1 MKKFPSAPRAAR
13 TPLAAYMALVLILF
27 LLSGCGTVQE
37 YSETEFSDPWE
48 GVSSQVIS
56 SQPAVSSV
64 PFSAGADYVS
74 TGTINPLTGQS
85 NLPTYMARTRPVS
98 VLINNYVKALP
109 QNGIT
114 DADLVIEAEA
124 EGGITRLLAFYSDWR
139 SAPVIGSIRE
149 ARLHFLDL
157 AQSFDSI
164 MVYIGASQETKD
176 AIKARSY
183 KTLDAAYYSDKE
195 LTYRDEELKKTR
207 AVEHTVMTNGEM
219 LTKVISSS
227 KLRTQLNEDYPE
239 TYFNFA
245 ADGQLI
251 TPPAF
256 RARAVYLPVGL
267 HAEYRYDDATG
278 LYMRSLAGAK
288 QTDLNNGE
296 QVGVT
301 NILVL
306 FAKQYTNL
314 SDETLVTIDINA
326 GEGYYFS
333 MCGGQKIYWQKGTG
347 ENDRIKLYDEK
358 GNELTLNQGKTWINI
373 ISTTLADQV
382 TWTQIG

>member
-1 MKKFPSAPRAAR
+1 MKRSFFAPRAI
-13 TPLAAYMALVLILF
+13 PALVLVFFIL
-27 LLSGCGTVQE
+27 LATGCGKVQE
-37 YSETEFSDPWE
+37 YSGPVFSDPWE
-48 GVSSQVIS
+48 GVSSQAIS
-56 SQPAVSSV
+56 SQPIVSSV
-64 PFSAGADYVS
+64 PISAGADYVS
-74 TGTINPLTGQS
+74 TGTVNPLTGQS
-85 NLPTYMARTRPVS
+85 NLPTHMARTRPVS

-114 DADLVIEAEA
+114 AADLVIEAEA
-124 EGGITRLLAFYSDWR
+124 EGGITRLLAFFSDWR

-157 AQSFDSI
+157 AESFDSI
-164 MVYIGASQETKD
+164 MVYIGANQETKD
-176 AIKARSY
+176 AVKARGY
-183 KTLDAAYYSDKE
+183 KTLDASYYSDKE

-207 AVEHTVMTNGEM
+207 AAEHTVMTNGEM

-227 KLRTQLNEDYPE
+227 KLRTAYNDDYPQ
-239 TYFNFA
+239 TYFKFA
-245 ADGQLI
+245 SADQLI
-251 TPPAF
+251 VPAAF

-267 HAEYRYDDATG
+267 HAEYHFDDTTG

-301 NILVL
+301 NVIVL
-306 FAKQYTNL
+306 FAKQYTNAN
-314 SDETLVTIDINA
+314 DATMVTIDINA

-333 MCGGQKIYWQKGTG
+333 MCGGQKIFWQKGTG
-347 ENDRIKLYDEK
+347 EADRIMLYDEK
-358 GNELTLNQGKTWINI
+358 GNELTINQGKTWINI
-373 ISTTLADQV
+373 ITTTLADQV

>member
-1 MKKFPSAPRAAR
+1 M
-13 TPLAAYMALVLILF
+13 VL
-27 LLSGCGTVQE
+27 LLLTAGCGTVQE
-37 YSETEFSDPWE
+37 YSGMETSDPWVS
-48 GVSSQVIS
+48 VSSEATS
-56 SQPAVSSV
+56 SQPVESSV
-64 PFSAGADYVS
+64 PYSTGADYVS

-98 VLINNYVKALP
+98 VVINNYVKALP

-124 EGGITRLLAFYSDWR
+124 EGGITRLLAFYADWR

-149 ARLHFLDL
+149 ARLHFFEL

-164 MVYIGASQETKD
+164 MVHIGASQETYD
-176 AIKARSY
+176 AIKATGY
-183 KTLDAAYYSDKE
+183 KTLDAVNYADKE
-195 LTYRDEELKKTR
+195 LTYRDETLKLTR
-207 AVEHTVMTNGEM
+207 ATEHTVMTSGEM

-227 KLRTQLNEDYPE
+227 KLRTTLDESYPS
-239 TYFNFA
+239 TYFKFA
-245 ADGQLI
+245 ADNELI
-251 TPPAF
+251 TPTAF
-256 RARAVYLPVGL
+256 RARAIYLPVGL
-267 HAEYRYDDATG
+267 NAEYHFDDDTG
-278 LYMRSLAGAK
+278 LYMRSLAGAA

-301 NILVL
+301 NVLVL
-306 FAKQYTNL
+306 FAKQYTNPN
-314 SDETLVTIDINA
+314 DETLVTIDINA

-333 MCGGQKIYWQKGTG
+333 MCGGQKIFWQKGLG
-347 ENDRIKLYDEK
+347 ETDRIMLYDEK

>member
-1 MKKFPSAPRAAR
+1 MRRFLSVVLMSVLL
-13 TPLAAYMALVLILF
+13 LAT
-27 LLSGCGTVQE
+27 GCGTVQE
-37 YSETEFSDPWE
+37 YSGPAFSDPWKGISSE
-48 GVSSQVIS
+48 EVSSQPI
-56 SQPAVSSV
+56 VSSIPKSV
-64 PFSAGADYVS
+64 GAEYVS

-114 DADLVIEAEA
+114 AADLVIEAEA

-157 AQSFDSI
+157 AESFDSI
-164 MVYIGASQETKD
+164 MLYMGASQETKD
-176 AIKARSY
+176 AVKARGY
-183 KTLDAAYYSDKE
+183 KTLDATYYADKE

-227 KLRTQLNEDYPE
+227 KLRTSFNENYPT
-239 TYFNFA
+239 TYFKFA
-245 ADGQLI
+245 ADNVLI

-256 RARAVYLPVGL
+256 RARAIYLPVGL
-267 HAEYRYDDATG
+267 HAEYHFDDTTG
-278 LYMRSLAGAK
+278 LYMRSLAGAA

-301 NILVL
+301 NVLVL
-306 FAKQYTNL
+306 LAKQYTNVN
-314 SDETLVTIDINA
+314 DETLVTIDINA

-333 MCGGQKIYWQKGTG
+333 MCGGQKIFWQKGPG
-347 ENDRIKLYDEK
+347 ETDRIMLYDER

-373 ISTTLADQV
+373 ISNTLADQV

>member
-1 MKKFPSAPRAAR
+1 MKRFFS
-13 TPLAAYMALVLILF
+13 TVLLLVIFILF
-27 LLSGCGTVQE
+27 GCGTVQE
-37 YSETEFSDPWE
+37 YSGAEFSDPWE
-48 GVSSQVIS
+48 GISSEAIS
-56 SQPAVSSV
+56 SQPAVSSMPRSV
-64 PFSAGADYVS
+64 GAEYAS
-74 TGTINPLTGQS
+74 TGTVNPLTGQS
-85 NLPTYMARTRPVS
+85 NLPVHMARTRPVS

-114 DADLVIEAEA
+114 DADLVIEVEA
-124 EGGITRLLAFYSDWR
+124 EGGITRLLAFFSDWR

-176 AIKARSY
+176 AVKSRGY
-183 KTLDAAYYSDKE
+183 KTLDAAYYADKE
-195 LTYRDEELKKTR
+195 LTYRDQELRQTR
-207 AVEHTVMTNGEM
+207 ATEHTVMTNGEM

-227 KLRTQLNEDYPE
+227 KMRTQLNENCPA
-239 TYFNFA
+239 TYFKFA
-245 ADGQLI
+245 SAGQLI

-267 HAEYRYDDATG
+267 HAEYRYDETTG

-301 NILVL
+301 NVLVL
-306 FAKQYTNL
+306 FAKHQTNAG
-314 SDETLVTIDINA
+314 DETLITVDINA

-333 MCGGQKIYWQKGTG
+333 MCGGQKIFWQKGTG
-347 ENDRIKLYDEK
+347 EADSIKLYDEK
-358 GNELTLNQGKTWINI
+358 GGELTLNQGKTWINI

>member
-1 MKKFPSAPRAAR
+1 MRR
-13 TPLAAYMALVLILF
+13 TLAALLIFSLF
-27 LLSGCGTVQE
+27 LAAGCGTVQE
-37 YSETEFSDPWE
+37 YSGPEFSDPWA
-48 GVSSQVIS
+48 GLSSEEAS
-56 SQPAVSSV
+56 APPAVSET
-64 PFSAGADYVS
+64 PKSAGAEYVS
-74 TGTINPLTGQS
+74 TGTLNPLTGQS
-85 NLPTYMARTRPVS
+85 NLPSYMARTRPVS

-114 DADLVIEAEA
+114 AADLVIEAEA

-164 MVYIGASQETKD
+164 MVYMGANQETKD
-176 AIKARSY
+176 AAKARGY

-207 AVEHTVMTNGEM
+207 AAEHTVMTNGEM

-227 KLRTQLNEDYPE
+227 KMRTALGDDYPQ
-239 TYFNFA
+239 TCFKFA
-245 ADGQLI
+245 ADGELVI
-251 TPPAF
+251 PPAF

-267 HAEYRYDDATG
+267 NAEYHFDETTG
-278 LYMRSLAGAK
+278 LYMRSLAGAA

-301 NILVL
+301 NVLVL
-306 FAKQYTNL
+306 FAKQYANPNDATM
-314 SDETLVTIDINA
+314 VTIDINA

-333 MCGGQKIYWQKGTG
+333 MCGGRKIYWQKGVG
-347 ENDRIKLYDEK
+347 ETDRITLYDEK
-358 GNELTLNQGKTWINI
+358 GNELTLNQGRTWINI
-373 ISTTLADQV
+373 ISTTLADRV